1 MQLRIIDWG
10 LGEFYLPE
18 KDYNVRVSSR
28 YFKGPELLVSYEYYH
43 YSLDI
48 WSLGVMMAGMV
59 FGKEP
64 FFKGSDNYD
73 QLEQITRVLGTEE
86 LFAYLNKYNIPLE
99 VTLEKILGD
108 HRAVKLAALATP
120 ANAHLATPDALD
132 ILAKMMQY
140 DHVLLPP
147 FRTCVPLP
155 SNACATPTSTK
166 SASSPSLSDAVIHG
180 WVRFGMLWG
189 MDGW

>member
-1 MQLRIIDWG
+1 MQLKIIDWG

-48 WSLGVMMAGMV
+48 WSLGVMMAGMI
-59 FGKEP
+59 FKKEP

-73 QLEQITRVLGTEE
+73 QLEQITKTLGTEE
-86 LFAYLNKYNIPLE
+86 LFAYLNKYNIQLE
-99 VTLEKILGD
+99 VALERVLGS
-108 HRAVKLAALATP
+108 HRSVKLTSYINNT
-120 ANAHLATPDALD
+120 NAHLATPDALD

-140 DHVLLPP
+140 DHVIW
-147 FRTCVPLP
+147 F
-155 SNACATPTSTK
+155 
-166 SASSPSLSDAVIHG
+166 
-180 WVRFGMLWG
+180 
-189 MDGW
+189 

>member
-1 MQLRIIDWG
+1 MNQLRIIDWG

-59 FGKEP
+59 LGKEP

-86 LFAYLNKYNIPLE
+86 LYHYLSKYNIPLE
-99 VTLEKILGD
+99 ITLEKILGD
-108 HRAVKLAALATP
+108 HKAVKLASLVNS
-120 ANAHLATPDALD
+120 ANMHLATPDALD
-132 ILAKMMQY
+132 ILGKMMQY
-140 DHVLLPP
+140 DHVGIVLV
-147 FRTCVPLP
+147 RTCGRLRW
-155 SNACATPTSTK
+155 
-166 SASSPSLSDAVIHG
+166 SA
-180 WVRFGMLWG
+180 
-189 MDGW
+189 